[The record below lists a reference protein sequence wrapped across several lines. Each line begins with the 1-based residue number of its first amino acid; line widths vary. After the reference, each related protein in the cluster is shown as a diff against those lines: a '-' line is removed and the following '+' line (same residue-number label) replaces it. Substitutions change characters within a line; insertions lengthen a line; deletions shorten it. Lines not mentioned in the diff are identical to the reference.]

1 MTTTKALAKLFKK
14 IVGKET
20 KKNSTTKIV
29 ADLADNWKLP
39 KLPSAPG
46 FYQLKVAVIE
56 DTGELI
62 YSWNLAVVDIDGR

>member
-14 IVGKET
+14 IVGSET

-29 ADLADNWKLP
+29 NDLADNWKLP
-39 KLPSAPG
+39 NLPTVPG

-56 DTGELI
+56 DTGELR
-62 YSWNLAVVDIDGR
+62 YTWSLEMAEIDAR

>member
-14 IVGKET
+14 IVGSET

-29 ADLADNWKLP
+29 NDLADNWKLP
-39 KLPSAPG
+39 KLPTVPG

-56 DTGELI
+56 DTGELR
-62 YSWNLAVVDIDGR
+62 YTWSLEMAEIDAR

>member
-14 IVGKET
+14 IVGSET

-29 ADLADNWKLP
+29 NDLADNWKLP
-39 KLPSAPG
+39 NLPTVPG

-56 DTGELI
+56 DTGELR
-62 YSWNLAVVDIDGR
+62 YTWSLEMAKIDAR